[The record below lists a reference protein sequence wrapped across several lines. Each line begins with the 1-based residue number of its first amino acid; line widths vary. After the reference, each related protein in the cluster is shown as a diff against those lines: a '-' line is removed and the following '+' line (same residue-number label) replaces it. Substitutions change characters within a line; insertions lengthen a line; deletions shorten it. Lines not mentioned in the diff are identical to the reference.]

1 MIHCFNMLKQLSKL
15 IFRIAGWEVRGEVPA
30 DIKKAVMI
38 AVPHTSYWD
47 FLYARGAFFIMDL
60 PVKITIKK
68 EVVNAPVF
76 GWFARKMG
84 AIAIDRRP
92 KNGKLKKKESMVD
105 AMVNLLNDHEQMIM
119 MVTPEGTR
127 KYVKRWKTGF
137 YRVAQNANVPIILGY
152 LDYKNKIAGV
162 GPVKWPTGDY
172 DKDVGEIMAFYKDKE
187 GKYPEKGVR

>member
-1 MIHCFNMLKQLSKL
+1 MK
-15 IFRIAGWEVRGEVPA
+15 GGVPA

-38 AVPHTSYWD
+38 AAPHTSYWD
-47 FLYARGAFFIMDL
+47 FLYARGAFFIMGI

-76 GWFARKMG
+76 GWFARQLG
-84 AIAIDRRP
+84 AIAIDRKP
-92 KNGKLKKKESMVD
+92 KAGNLRQKLSMVD
-105 AMVNLLNDHEQMIM
+105 AMVSLLDNSDQLIM

-137 YRVAQNANVPIILGY
+137 YRVAENAKVPIILGY
-152 LDYKNKIAGV
+152 LDYKNKIAGI

-172 DKDVGEIMAFYKDKE
+172 DKDLKEIMDFYRDKQ